1 MHDLFFEPS
10 EGRRW
15 RVVGRLTAATGV
27 LGGLR
32 FVFRGAVCDEKRS
45 VFRHQYRWD
54 KWKFC
59 VFVPKNDI
67 FGTKTAVF
75 ATLAKLIAHFGFW
88 DEKWV
93 YFCIRKQQKRL
104 YYEIDNDRKTDPH
117 V

>member
-1 MHDLFFEPS
+1 MAGGGSLD
-10 EGRRW
+10 GGDGG
-15 RVVGRLTAATGV
+15 VGWLKICVSGS
-27 LGGLR
+27 
-32 FVFRGAVCDEKRS
+32 VCDEKRS
-45 VFRHQYRWD
+45 VFRHQYGWD
-54 KWKFC
+54 KWRFC

-67 FGTKTAVF
+67 FGTKTVVF
-75 ATLAKLIAHFGFW
+75 ATLAKSTAHFGFW